1 MYLMPYNSFDLFDDF
16 RSPFDDFF
24 KSMDNKSIVQV
35 MQTDIKEKDGNYEL
49 IVDVP
54 GINKEDIKIELKNG
68 YLNISAVTN
77 KSVEEKDEKENYI
90 RKERYSGNYSRSFY
104 VGEELK
110 TEDVKAKFENGT
122 LTLTFPKVEKE
133 KQQNFIEIQ

>member
-1 MYLMPYNSFDLFDDF
+1 MPYNSFDLFDDF